1 MQTETNGSRAPIHHQ
16 PRVRV
21 DFAEINR
28 AVLAAFPAVLA
39 RLLPG
44 GKRDGPEYVAL
55 NPRRADRHLGSFRVN
70 MRTGKWADFATGDR
84 GGDPIS
90 LVSYIEDKS
99 QVDAARLLA
108 RMLGVRS

>member
-1 MQTETNGSRAPIHHQ
+1 MTY
-16 PRVRV
+16 
-21 DFAEINR
+21 FAEVNR
-28 AVLAAFPAVLA
+28 AALAAFPAVLN

-44 GKRDGPEYVAL
+44 GKRDGHEFIAI
-55 NPRRADRHLGSFRVN
+55 NPRRADRHPGSFRIN

-90 LVSYIEDKS
+90 LTAYLEDKS
-99 QVDAARLLA
+99 QGDAARLLA